1 MGLQIRGDVYFGQ
14 FVLDVASVACVI
26 QNCPLMRGRA
36 IHQWILFIAPIQ
48 GRHRR
53 RRRLRCDKL
62 SRSSK
67 WYHV

>member
-36 IHQWILFIAPIQ
+36 IHQWIFVQMVSRVTIQ
-48 GRHRR
+48 Q
-53 RRRLRCDKL
+53 
-62 SRSSK
+62 
-67 WYHV
+67 